1 MAVVHLGSDL
11 CGHIGIVHGG
21 MIATLLDEIL
31 ACVVCCLIEKD
42 GMDWLLYSPF
52 TYLGSSCSSK
62 IRRIHCQS
70 QCRLPETTQSWTM
83 GCSQE
88 SIESC

>member
-31 ACVVCCLIEKD
+31 ACVVCMEKD
-42 GMDWLLYSPF
+42 GM
-52 TYLGSSCSSK
+52 G
-62 IRRIHCQS
+62 
-70 QCRLPETTQSWTM
+70 
-83 GCSQE
+83 
-88 SIESC
+88 